1 MSFSPA
7 KFDSPLARKSAL
19 RVVASL
25 EFLKGIFV
33 LCIGIAALLL
43 VHKDAWYY
51 AERLL
56 VLLHVNPDRR
66 YAQLFL
72 DFADRIT
79 DASLWAAARL
89 AFVYAC
95 LRFVEGY
102 GLWRQRTWAEWVA
115 FLSGMLLLPIEI
127 HSLMRGVTL
136 LRFAVFGG
144 NIAIVLYM
152 WYLIRSGRALTAV
165 AAGSGTKHTPA
176 GIPDSDHLV

>member
-1 MSFSPA
+1 MGFSPA
-7 KFDSPLARKSAL
+7 KLDSSLARKSAL
-19 RVVASL
+19 RLVALL

-56 VLLHVNPDRR
+56 AFLHVNPDRR
-66 YAQLFL
+66 YAELFL
-72 DFADRIT
+72 DFADRLT
-79 DASLWAAARL
+79 DASLWAAAWL

-115 FLSGMLLLPIEI
+115 FLSGMLLLPLEI
-127 HSLMRGVTL
+127 HSLMRGITL
-136 LRFAVFGG
+136 VRTAIFIG
-144 NIAIVLYM
+144 NIAIILYM
-152 WYLIRSGRALTAV
+152 WFLIRSGKAPAVVTA
-165 AAGSGTKHTPA
+165 GPGNKHTGA
-176 GIPDSDHLV
+176 VIPDSDHLS